1 MKKYKLTDETKIAS
15 GTTLR
20 RIEALRD
27 FGIVKSGDLG
37 GWVESEN
44 NLSHNGNCWI
54 YNDALVSGDAK
65 VFDDARVFGY
75 ARVYGNARV
84 FGNARVYGHAWVCD
98 NTRIH

>member
-1 MKKYKLTDETKIAS
+1 MKKYKLTNETKIAS

-20 RIEALRD
+20 RIKALRD
-27 FGIVKSGDLG
+27 FGDVKSGNIG
-37 GWVESEN
+37 GWIESEN